1 MFKNKIYF
9 YMAVILAAAAG
20 WAGLST
26 SAASAEA
33 ADCPAEN
40 FFDVSGENWNGFTV
54 QVQAACSDEFLVVET
69 NDIPN
74 FEFVQK
80 TPAALQEQTYTF
92 KIPLNPAIAAETSD
106 IPLVGPSGITV
117 TGLLIYGPTESPQDG
132 SRDPYLDGLL
142 DYCGGHT
149 HQGGVYHLHAR
160 PDCIFQEK
168 DGIPYLVIGYA
179 FDGFPILAPYI
190 CEDAACTEVKEVQS
204 SWVDANPEIDLSWER
219 HEYAAG
225 SGDLDR
231 CNGMLFEDGSYAY
244 FATDSFPYF
253 MGCYMG
259 EVEQSNILPG
269 AGTGGPGQGGQPFGL
284 PGGGSRTPDGFG
296 RPGSG
301 QIPFDPPPGRPPGQT
316 QRPPGNNHPPRP
328 NNR

>member
-1 MFKNKIYF
+1 
-9 YMAVILAAAAG
+9 
-20 WAGLST
+20 
-26 SAASAEA
+26 
-33 ADCPAEN
+33 
-40 FFDVSGENWNGFTV
+40 
-54 QVQAACSDEFLVVET
+54 
-69 NDIPN
+69 
-74 FEFVQK
+74 
-80 TPAALQEQTYTF
+80 
-92 KIPLNPAIAAETSD
+92 
-106 IPLVGPSGITV
+106 
-117 TGLLIYGPTESPQDG
+117 
-132 SRDPYLDGLL
+132 
-142 DYCGGHT
+142 
-149 HQGGVYHLHAR
+149 
-160 PDCIFQEK
+160 

-269 AGTGGPGQGGQPFGL
+269 AGTGGPGQGGQPFGWQAAEAVL
-284 PGGGSRTPDGFG
+284 PMGLAGRAAVKFLLTLPPADHQAKPNAPRETTT
-296 RPGSG
+296 RPGRTTGEIFETASAVS
-301 QIPFDPPPGRPPGQT
+301 F
-316 QRPPGNNHPPRP
+316 
-328 NNR
+328 